1 MRRTT
6 RTRIAFAVVCVG
18 LATVVLAAVGCTSAP
33 STKLE
38 PKVVPPAI
46 KQAGTL
52 KVGVDLSYPPFGG
65 TDAGKQAGIDLDV
78 ASALAA
84 KLGLTTTFVDV
95 KPSDAA
101 TALAGG
107 KVDVV
112 FSIPYSQESLS
123 RSTLAG
129 SYLSDGPAFF
139 IATESTAAVVPSMT
153 LDTIPAVKIG
163 AQEGSAAFWKLQSE
177 LGAES
182 LVGYPTL
189 RDALNALRE
198 GRVRIAAG
206 DALVGGY
213 IIRDPARCGCRA
225 GQRGVGRQGTCSARR
240 ALRRRSTR
248 CNSDQVGR
256 LSAQAQASGE
266 PGAQLVCRGQ
276 RQPLERDAVLYR
288 IAFPTFA
295 HGLSSCIQWTVY

>member
-1 MRRTT
+1 MKRAS
-6 RTRIAFAVVCVG
+6 RTRIAFVAACFL
-18 LATVVLAAVGCTSAP
+18 LATVVLAAGCTSAP
-33 STKLE
+33 SAKLE
-38 PKVVPPAI
+38 PKVAPPAI

-52 KVGVDLSYPPFGG
+52 KIGVDLSYPPFGG

-84 KLGLTTTFVDV
+84 KLGLATAFVDV
-95 KPSDAA
+95 KPSEAA
-101 TALAGG
+101 TALAEG

-177 LGAES
+177 FGAES

-189 RDALNALRE
+189 RDALNAVRE
-198 GRVRIAAG
+198 GKVQVAAG

-213 IIRDPARCGCRA
+213 IIRDMPSVHLA
-225 GQRGVGRQGTCSARR
+225 GQVEPAVPLGVAVALDNAKLGDMVR
-240 ALRRRSTR
+240 AAL
-248 CNSDQVGR
+248 DG
-256 LSAQAQASGE
+256 LSADGVLDAIRTKWVGSLPKLKLPESLEAS
-266 PGAQLVCRGQ
+266 
-276 RQPLERDAVLYR
+276 
-288 IAFPTFA
+288 
-295 HGLSSCIQWTVY
+295 SSAEASASP